1 MEAANKI
8 YLFCAYGMNVCLAR
22 DILCGAE
29 NPRNAYMWKIAEW
42 KELLLNPK
50 LEANDHQV
58 CMLGGE
64 RNKWSRWLA
73 SKGLFTGF
81 SVQCD
86 NSHKHRPWGFVA
98 PTSESNWNF
107 ATAEEAEY
115 PTLLCELAAHD
126 VHSAM
131 ILKGAVPAPQSL
143 SDVGFSEK
151 QKRHINRAS
160 TGKLPRGRIIP
171 QLISEFAYTS
181 ESTTFVAADNVKL
194 LRQYYKRDK
203 DGSQQT
209 CLTYILGHLRSPKEF
224 LECAKECQHPVDTL
238 LNVDDATK
246 RAVFNILTLGP
257 EGITAKRDAFI
268 SHMRSRAAELDP
280 EEEALH
286 RNMPSHVQRVMKG
299 KKLLLLREIMVSSG
313 CKDTNLFAELAGGF
327 NLTGTTQSSHE
338 LSRRLVPATL
348 LEEDLKAN
356 SALQRE
362 IDSHKVSNYSEW
374 EAVNSLT
381 EEEVTNGWLE
391 GPFTSEQM
399 DARFGRWISQ
409 KRFGL
414 RQGEK
419 VRLIDDCKQSGVN
432 QALCT
437 TEKLDLMDIDR
448 LSELLKVILL
458 SQVANGRVSLDLSTG
473 KVLEGKVHPLWNQGN
488 TAGLQLAGRLMDL
501 KSAYKQL
508 AVSESS
514 LWASNVHI
522 PKDPNGA
529 KPGFDFYTSSAL
541 IFGATAA
548 VYAFNRFGRALWKCL
563 TVSLDLML
571 TQFYDDFPHLEPVQT
586 SQHARQ
592 VATDFLDLLGVSWS
606 GGSKDKAFALV
617 FEPLGVQVDLSDFAD
632 RASFIVSNKPS
643 RVVSICTQIDD
654 ILATNNLGASVASE
668 LHGKLNFAQ
677 NQIFGRAG
685 LPAIRE
691 LSNRAND
698 SLRPHELTERMV
710 KALCFLKDHLR
721 NAPPRRVS
729 ACDLSKNILVFSD
742 GAFERG
748 TATWG
753 FYIYDTADETSVTDG
768 GTIPLEL
775 TKAWI
780 ESVGE
785 QIITQVE
792 LLAVLM
798 ARIHLGGAVRG
809 RKVIYFIDN
818 DAARDSLIKA
828 FSGSSASM
836 SVIYQFYAFER
847 LYPCSLWFA
856 RVPSHSNIS
865 DAPSRGLVRE
875 TAAKYKAKI
884 VSTTLPAD
892 ILKDLMQATA
902 QEKSDAEHVQGS
914 QLFVTDILKEGEER
928 VQSQTIL
935 SI

>member
-1 MEAANKI
+1 MTTNYPGEPTPKRARLSTPVNLPPVHNSEGSRPSGIDPAPGKKIHATHGILISEYVCIEVCAGSAKLSRAFKDVGFATIPIDWANNRHTSRVRCLQMDLTRPESKLLFDQLVDAGNIAYVHFAPPCGTGSKARERPISAADRLRGAPEPKQLRSDEYPLGFPWLQGVDKARVEAANKI

-522 PKDPNGA
+522 PKDPKGA
-529 KPGFDFYTSSAL
+529 KPGFDFSTSSAL

-710 KALCFLKDHLR
+710 KALC
-721 NAPPRRVS
+721 
-729 ACDLSKNILVFSD
+729 LSC
-742 GAFERG
+742 
-748 TATWG
+748 
-753 FYIYDTADETSVTDG
+753 IYG
-768 GTIPLEL
+768 R
-775 TKAWI
+775 
-780 ESVGE
+780 
-785 QIITQVE
+785 
-792 LLAVLM
+792 LM
-798 ARIHLGGAVRG
+798 VC
-809 RKVIYFIDN
+809 V
-818 DAARDSLIKA
+818 
-828 FSGSSASM
+828 
-836 SVIYQFYAFER
+836 
-847 LYPCSLWFA
+847 
-856 RVPSHSNIS
+856 
-865 DAPSRGLVRE
+865 
-875 TAAKYKAKI
+875 
-884 VSTTLPAD
+884 
-892 ILKDLMQATA
+892 
-902 QEKSDAEHVQGS
+902 
-914 QLFVTDILKEGEER
+914 
-928 VQSQTIL
+928 
-935 SI
+935 